1 MSIGTQRKRHPRLL
15 QLIRVGGGG
24 ETIETLAASLGVSE
38 KTVRRDITGLRKL
51 GIPIQEH
58 VCQNGRK
65 TYGMSDDAIGQVRF
79 TYDEAY
85 SLLLCR
91 PGFNGPGTN
100 DFAGT
105 LIGDASQ
112 SAFEKIR
119 RALGETH
126 EGSFQRIRPRLHRS
140 SGHGDY
146 RDQADV
152 IDAITLGIE
161 ESNATSI
168 AYRSARSTEPVTYD
182 IHPYGLAEHNGA
194 LYVVGH
200 SCHHNEIRT
209 WKIDRMESAEVTK
222 LPFDRPT
229 NFSLSKHFEGAF
241 AVIAGNDPVTV
252 RIRFRG
258 SAARYAAER
267 KINDTQT
274 ETPGPGG
281 SLDVSVTLTNTIEI
295 KSYILS
301 FGSSAE
307 VIAPE
312 SLRTEVAQEL
322 QQALTRY
329 ASDQASPS
337 DNEVSAKP

>member
-1 MSIGTQRKRHPRLL
+1 MGTQRKRHPELLRLITL
-15 QLIRVGGGG
+15 GRGAV
-24 ETIETLAASLGVSE
+24 TIESLAGSLGVSE
-38 KTVRRDITGLRKL
+38 KTVRRDIEGLRQL
-51 GIPIQEH
+51 GIAIQEH
-58 VCQNGRK
+58 VCRNGRK
-65 TYGMSDDAIGQVRF
+65 TYSLSRESIGRVRF
-79 TYDEAY
+79 TYDEAF
-85 SLLLCR
+85 SLMVCR
-91 PGFNGPGTN
+91 PGTSGFNGTV
-100 DFAGT
+100 
-105 LIGDASQ
+105 IGDASR
-112 SAFEKIR
+112 SAFEKIQV
-119 RALGETH
+119 ALGGNHGEYF
-126 EGSFQRIRPRLHRS
+126 GRISPWLHRS
-140 SGHGDY
+140 PGYGDY

-194 LYVVGH
+194 MYVVGH
-200 SCHHNEIRT
+200 SCHHGEIRT
-209 WKIDRMESAEVTK
+209 WKIDRMESAEVTEF
-222 LPFDRPT
+222 PFVRPAD
-229 NFSLSKHFEGAF
+229 FRLSKHFEGAF

-267 KINDTQT
+267 EINDTQT

-281 SLDVSVTLTNTIEI
+281 SLDISVRLTSTIEI

-301 FGSSAE
+301 FGAAAE
-307 VIAPE
+307 VIEPE

-337 DNEVSAKP
+337 DQAGSSKP